1 MKHENEKNEKPREKM
16 NMQLLICIYQW
27 RYISIANGISVIITH
42 SYTDQKADI
51 IIQNKV
57 S

>member
-1 MKHENEKNEKPREKM
+1 
-16 NMQLLICIYQW
+16 MQFLICIYQW

-42 SYTDQKADI
+42 SYPDQNADI